1 MRLYIAGGC
10 SEHGRNSFLLTG
22 EKVRI
27 LVDAGRMKEKPD
39 EPFPLLDEETIAG
52 IDYLFLTHS
61 HTDHTGAISFLAER
75 GFHGRIVAS
84 RATLE
89 HIGPLPVASY
99 ALEDIGEVMKELH
112 PDPRFSVLYGR
123 AGHCIG
129 SVWYELRLDGRAV
142 LFTGDYEE
150 RSLAYRCDA
159 IRERAADVAVID
171 CAYGTEREDAD
182 EHFEALRKLLDRL
195 VEKGAPMLFP
205 VPSHGRGFDLVRL
218 LAERGVTV
226 VLAASLVEEFRNSL
240 DRAFWLREE
249 FQDAVMNVKNR
260 DIGHFEE
267 AYRAALALGLS
278 FPDEYRH
285 DAILVRDSQLVK
297 NENRQIALG
306 VASVGGCTILTGKQD
321 PASYA
326 RALLNCGD
334 AVFCRISV
342 HQNIKEMLR
351 LKERNHFR
359 ITVPYHCREPLAF
372 DEPDIRVLAPG
383 DALHF

>member
-1 MRLYIAGGC
+1 
-10 SEHGRNSFLLTG
+10 
-22 EKVRI
+22 
-27 LVDAGRMKEKPD
+27 
-39 EPFPLLDEETIAG
+39 
-52 IDYLFLTHS
+52 
-61 HTDHTGAISFLAER
+61 
-75 GFHGRIVAS
+75 
-84 RATLE
+84 
-89 HIGPLPVASY
+89 
-99 ALEDIGEVMKELH
+99 
-112 PDPRFSVLYGR
+112 
-123 AGHCIG
+123 
-129 SVWYELRLDGRAV
+129 
-142 LFTGDYEE
+142 
-150 RSLAYRCDA
+150 
-159 IRERAADVAVID
+159 
-171 CAYGTEREDAD
+171 
-182 EHFEALRKLLDRL
+182 
-195 VEKGAPMLFP
+195 MLFP

-249 FQDAVMNVKNR
+249 FQDAVMNLKNR